1 MTLRLSPHK
10 SKTILEKE
18 QCLLRKHKEVKRK
31 EVIFD
36 PEEFKQ
42 VEQLAKK
49 AGVTTSE
56 YIRRMAL
63 NGKFVKINMG
73 DVMPL
78 VNAIR
83 PIGNNVNQIARMVN
97 ETHSIYAEDIE
108 KLRENYQSL
117 CRILNQYVSTLPS
130 IVA

>member
-1 MTLRLSPHK
+1 M
-10 SKTILEKE
+10 
-18 QCLLRKHKEVKRK
+18 RKYKEVKRK

-36 PEEFKQ
+36 PEEFMQ
-42 VEQLAKK
+42 VEQFAKK

-63 NGKFVKINMG
+63 SGKFVQINMG
-73 DVMPL
+73 EVMPI

-97 ETHSIYAEDIE
+97 ETHSIYVEDVE
-108 KLRENYQSL
+108 KLRENYQNL
-117 CRILNQYVSTLPS
+117 CLILNQYVSMLPS

>member
-1 MTLRLSPHK
+1 M
-10 SKTILEKE
+10 
-18 QCLLRKHKEVKRK
+18 RKYKEVKRK
-31 EVIFD
+31 EIIFD

-63 NGKFVKINMG
+63 SGRFVQINMG
-73 DVMPL
+73 EVMPI

-83 PIGNNVNQIARMVN
+83 PIGNNVNQIARMAN
-97 ETHSIYAEDIE
+97 ETHSIYAADVE
-108 KLRENYQSL
+108 KLREEMTSL
-117 CRILNQYVSTLPS
+117 RRMLNTFVSTAQWTK
-130 IVA
+130 V

>member
-1 MTLRLSPHK
+1 M
-10 SKTILEKE
+10 
-18 QCLLRKHKEVKRK
+18 RKYKEVKRK

-63 NGKFVKINMG
+63 SG
-73 DVMPL
+73 
-78 VNAIR
+78 
-83 PIGNNVNQIARMVN
+83 
-97 ETHSIYAEDIE
+97 
-108 KLRENYQSL
+108 
-117 CRILNQYVSTLPS
+117 
-130 IVA
+130 

>member
-1 MTLRLSPHK
+1 M
-10 SKTILEKE
+10 
-18 QCLLRKHKEVKRK
+18 RKYKEVKRK
-31 EVIFD
+31 EIIFD

-63 NGKFVKINMG
+63 SGRFVQINMG
-73 DVMPL
+73 EVMPI

-83 PIGNNVNQIARMVN
+83 PIGNNVNQIARMAN
-97 ETHSIYAEDIE
+97 ETHSIYAEDVE
-108 KLRENYQSL
+108 KLRESVQAL
-117 CRILNQYVSTLPS
+117 CLILNQYVSMLPS

>member
-1 MTLRLSPHK
+1 M
-10 SKTILEKE
+10 
-18 QCLLRKHKEVKRK
+18 RKYKAVKRK

-42 VEQLAKK
+42 VERLAKK

-56 YIRRMAL
+56 YMRRMAL
-63 NGKFVKINMG
+63 NGKIVQINMG

-83 PIGNNVNQIARMVN
+83 PIGNNVNQIARMAN
-97 ETHSIYAEDIE
+97 ETHNIYAEDVNQ
-108 KLRENYQSL
+108 LRESVQAL
-117 CRILNQYVSTLPS
+117 CLILNQYVSMLPS

>member
-1 MTLRLSPHK
+1 M
-10 SKTILEKE
+10 
-18 QCLLRKHKEVKRK
+18 RKYKEVKRK

-42 VEQLAKK
+42 VEQFAKK

-63 NGKFVKINMG
+63 SGKFVQINMG

-78 VNAIR
+78 ISHR
-83 PIGNNVNQIARMVN
+83 CSRSM
-97 ETHSIYAEDIE
+97 
-108 KLRENYQSL
+108 
-117 CRILNQYVSTLPS
+117 ILSKR
-130 IVA
+130 

>member
-1 MTLRLSPHK
+1 M
-10 SKTILEKE
+10 
-18 QCLLRKHKEVKRK
+18 RKYKEVKRK

-42 VEQLAKK
+42 VERLAKK

-63 NGKFVKINMG
+63 NGKFVQINMG
-73 DVMPL
+73 EVMPV

-83 PIGNNVNQIARMVN
+83 PIGNNVNQIARMAN
-97 ETHSIYAEDIE
+97 ETHNIYAEDVE
-108 KLRENYQSL
+108 KLRENFQSL
-117 CRILNQYVSTLPS
+117 CLILNQYVSTLPS